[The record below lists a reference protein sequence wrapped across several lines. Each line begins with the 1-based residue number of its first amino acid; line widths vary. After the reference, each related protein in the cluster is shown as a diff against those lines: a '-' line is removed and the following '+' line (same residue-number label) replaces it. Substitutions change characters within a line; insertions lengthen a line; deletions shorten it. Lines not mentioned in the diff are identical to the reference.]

1 MNSGEI
7 LKRQVDELW
16 QKHLPLMWSR
26 VEVLERAVEAL
37 NRGAISD
44 DLKLQAAGEAHKL
57 AGSLGSFGLERASD
71 SAHQIETL
79 LAGETIAGEQNA
91 AEIRRHF
98 HLVKQAIESR

>member
-1 MNSGEI
+1 MNSEI

-37 NRGAISD
+37 NRGAIAD

-57 AGSLGSFGLERASD
+57 AGSLGSFGLEMASD

-79 LAGETIAGEQNA
+79 LAAETIAGEQNA
-91 AEIRRHF
+91 AEICKHF
-98 HLVKQAIESR
+98 DLVKQAIESR